1 MGPTMTLLLGLSAIA
16 SAALC
21 AVLARMRGEP
31 GTPLLALMCA
41 AVSVWCVGNA
51 VQINTTDVEVKRQTV
66 TLAFACI
73 TVAVYSFWRAVI
85 MRAPWPWRVPNV
97 VSYIWAA
104 PGIVTVALA
113 AATDANGPFFSTLPI
128 SADREPVFAQPG
140 PWMFVHLLWAYSLMI
155 WAMAGL
161 GWLVWNAAEGRL
173 RHRVLSLAAVAAPLL
188 VNAVLSTGSKP
199 LGLYD
204 PTPIATL
211 VAVVGLFW
219 LVRRM
224 KMLDIDIGLLPV
236 ARDEV
241 VESMTEGVVVVDRHG
256 RVADLNPAAA
266 SLLGLVPGSAVGGG
280 VDAVVPGWRE
290 DDDRRSWEFTTPG
303 RVPSRTVEAR
313 TGTLR
318 SGGTGRLV
326 LLRDVTE
333 QRTARA
339 ALELSL
345 ARHEHASRHDALTG
359 LPNRVPLFSRLRLAL
374 ADPRGVTL
382 LILDLDG
389 FKALNDTFGHRSGDR
404 VLRELAT
411 RLQHVM
417 DRDAMVARLAG
428 DEFAVVLA
436 GADEVAAGAAA
447 QRLLGA
453 MYAPFTVG
461 ETEVSLAASIGVAFG
476 PQHGADADDLVHAA
490 DVAMYHAK
498 RTAARWAVYE
508 ADLDGRRPE
517 RLILRHELR
526 RALAEHE
533 LALHYQPQATPDG
546 RVTAVEALVRWRH
559 PQRGLLAPG
568 AFLPVTEDTEL
579 ICRLTDEVLDIAL
592 GDVAAWTED
601 APGLSVSVNLS
612 SLDIRDPALLDRI
625 VNAIGRHCVDPRRL
639 TLEVTENALVAAG
652 DGLTRLEQVR
662 DLGVRVS
669 LDDFGTGVGPLA
681 TLRELPVDEL
691 KIDRSFVAG
700 MDRPREAALV
710 GGLIRLGHDLGL
722 TVVAEGVET
731 PERMAALGDMGC
743 DLLQGHHLGRPEPL
757 APGSRTPAGLATA

>member
-16 SAALC
+16 AAALC
-21 AVLARMRGEP
+21 VVLVRMRGEP
-31 GTPLLALMCA
+31 GAPLLAVMCA
-41 AVSVWCVGNA
+41 GVSVWSVGNA
-51 VQINTTDVEVKRQTV
+51 IQINTNDVEVKRLTV
-66 TLAFACI
+66 TLAFICI
-73 TVAVYSFWRAVI
+73 CTCVYAFWRAVVL
-85 MRAPWPWRVPNV
+85 RAPWPWRVPNV
-97 VSYIWAA
+97 LAHLLAVPA
-104 PGIVTVALA
+104 IVTIALA
-113 AATDANGPFFSTLPI
+113 AATDAGGPFYRTLPI
-128 SADREPVFAQPG
+128 AADTEPVFADPG
-140 PWMFVHLLWAYSLMI
+140 PWMLVHLLWAYGLMI
-155 WAMAGL
+155 WAMCGL
-161 GWLVWNAAEGRL
+161 GWLVWNAPDGRL
-173 RHRVLSLAAVAAPLL
+173 RHRVLSLAAVAAPLI
-188 VNAVLSTGSKP
+188 VNTVLSTGSKP
-199 LGLYD
+199 LGLHD
-204 PTPIATL
+204 PTPVATL
-211 VAVVGLFW
+211 VATGGLFW

-224 KMLDIDIGLLPV
+224 HMLDIDVGLVPV

-266 SLLGLVPGSAVGGG
+266 ALLGVVPAAAVAAG
-280 VDAVVPGWRE
+280 VERVVPGWRP

-303 RVPSRTVEAR
+303 RVPARTVEAR
-313 TGTLR
+313 TGALR
-318 SGGTGRLV
+318 NGGAGTLV

-359 LPNRVPLFSRLRLAL
+359 LPNRVPLFSRLRLSL

-411 RLQHVM
+411 RLQQVM

-428 DEFAVVLA
+428 DEFAVVLTGADPA
-436 GADEVAAGAAA
+436 GAGQAA

-461 ETEVSLAASIGVAFG
+461 DTDVSIGASIGVAFG
-476 PQHGADADDLVHAA
+476 PDHGDDADDLVHAA

-508 ADLDGRRPE
+508 PDLDGRRPE

-526 RALAEHE
+526 RALSDHE
-533 LALHYQPQATPDG
+533 LALHYQPQATPCG
-546 RVTAVEALVRWRH
+546 RVTAVEALVRWHH
-559 PQRGLLAPG
+559 PQRGLLTPG
-568 AFLPVTEDTEL
+568 SFLPVTEDTEL
-579 ICRLTDEVLDIAL
+579 ICRLTDEVLEIAL
-592 GDVAAWTED
+592 GDLAAWSAD
-601 APGLSVSVNLS
+601 APELSVSVNLS
-612 SLDIRDPALLDRI
+612 SLDIRDPALPDR
-625 VNAIGRHCVDPRRL
+625 VAAALGRHGVDPRRL

-652 DGLTRLEQVR
+652 DGLSRLEQVR
-662 DLGVRVS
+662 DMGVRVS

-731 PERMAALGDMGC
+731 GERMAALGEMGC

-757 APGSRTPAGLATA
+757 APGGPVPAGLATA

>member
-1 MGPTMTLLLGLSAIA
+1 MTLVLGLSAIA
-16 SAALC
+16 AGGMCVML
-21 AVLARMRGEP
+21 VRMRAEP
-31 GTPLLALMCA
+31 GASLLAVCTAAA
-41 AVSVWCVGNA
+41 AVWLVAGA
-51 VQINTTDVEVKRQTV
+51 VQINTADVDLRRLT
-66 TLAFACI
+66 I
-73 TVAVYSFWRAVI
+73 TVGFSCAVAIVYTAWRAVVL
-85 MRAPWPWRVPNV
+85 RAPWPWRVPAV
-97 VSYIWAA
+97 VARAVAVPMI
-104 PGIVTVALA
+104 GTVVLA
-113 AATDANGPFFSTLPI
+113 AATDAGGPFYRTLDITADTQPI
-128 SADREPVFAQPG
+128 HADPG
-140 PWMFVHLLWAYSLMI
+140 PWMVAYLIWAYGLVV
-155 WAMAGL
+155 WGVAGL
-161 GWLVWNAAEGRL
+161 IWLVLHAPHGRRRHRWMSIAAVAVPVCVNLTVTAWRPGGQDLTPVAALLAIAGLLWLVW
-173 RHRVLSLAAVAAPLL
+173 
-188 VNAVLSTGSKP
+188 
-199 LGLYD
+199 
-204 PTPIATL
+204 
-211 VAVVGLFW
+211 
-219 LVRRM
+219 RM
-224 KMLDIDIGLLPV
+224 KLLDIDVGLLPV
-236 ARDEV
+236 ARDVV
-241 VESMTEGVVVVDRHG
+241 VESMSEGVVVVDRHG

-266 SLLGLVPGSAVGGG
+266 GLLGVVPGAVVAAA
-280 VDAVVPGWRE
+280 VDRVVPGWRD

-303 RVPSRTVEAR
+303 RLPARTVEVRA
-313 TGTLR
+313 GTLR
-318 SGGTGRLV
+318 DGGSGRLV

-428 DEFAVVLA
+428 DEFAVVL
-436 GADEVAAGAAA
+436 GGGDPVAAGAAA

-476 PQHGADADDLVHAA
+476 PRHGADADELVHAA

-508 ADLDGRRPE
+508 PDLDGRRPE

-526 RALAEHE
+526 RALSEHE

-546 RVTAVEALVRWRH
+546 RVTAVEALVRWHH

-592 GDVAAWTED
+592 GDVAAWTAD

-612 SLDIRDPALLDRI
+612 SLDIRDPALPDRI
-625 VNAIGRHCVDPRRL
+625 AAAIGRHGVDPRRL

-691 KIDRSFVAG
+691 KIDRSFVAS

-731 PERMAALGDMGC
+731 PECMIALRDMGC
-743 DLLQGHHLGRPEPL
+743 DLLQGHHLGHPEPL
-757 APGSRTPAGLATA
+757 APGTRTPAGLATA